1 MSTLTPLPVV
11 RTGLAD
17 APQAVGASGDTL
29 TNTGKEWIE
38 VINGNASI
46 CNVTISATID
56 GSLVVLQTVAVP
68 ATTGRKKIGP
78 FPPHLYGTAVAIGY
92 SVTATVTVGA
102 YSLSAY

>member
-1 MSTLTPLPVV
+1 MATLTPLPVV

-17 APQAVGASGDTL
+17 TTQAVGASGDTL

-38 VINGNASI
+38 VINGNASV
-46 CNVTISATID
+46 CNVTISGTVD
-56 GSLVVLQTVAVP
+56 GTLVVLQTVAVP
-68 ATTGRKKIGP
+68 ASTGRRKIGP